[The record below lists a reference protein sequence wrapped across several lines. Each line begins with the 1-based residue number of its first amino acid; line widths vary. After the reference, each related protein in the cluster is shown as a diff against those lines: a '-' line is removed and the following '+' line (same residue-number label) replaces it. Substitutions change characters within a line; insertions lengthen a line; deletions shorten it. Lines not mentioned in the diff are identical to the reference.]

1 MSELALDPSLVALME
16 IHCLHYRRMYG
27 HLRTDKMEWDKPIP
41 FPYRQMP
48 SFFQIKISTDKN
60 LKIWLQM
67 EKTLFE
73 HYEVPLHFQTYMG
86 IQPRQMG
93 KGAAR
98 NHMLDGILGSLS
110 SPIRAEVDETG
121 LPIRSDLTLD
131 WGLGRR
137 YRPSLHP
144 YGGHADPQPH
154 RGRVSLG
161 DLSLPSLLAR
171 SGLDAFVNLFLPS
184 APEGSPRRR
193 MFEDRDFGRMRM
205 VDDDIPP
212 EAEHTTDYHVPRGW
226 KRIPKKIPNSARPS
240 PLLLA
245 LIKRSA

>member
-1 MSELALDPSLVALME
+1 MSELALDPGLVALME

-27 HLRTDKMEWDKPIP
+27 HLRIDKMEWDKPIP

-48 SFFQIKISTDKN
+48 SFFQIKIPTDKN
-60 LKIWLQM
+60 LKIWMQM
-67 EKTLFE
+67 EKTLFD
-73 HYEVPLHFQTYMG
+73 HYEIPLHFQTYMG

-93 KGAAR
+93 KGAPR

-110 SPIRAEVDETG
+110 SPIRPEVDDKG
-121 LPIRSDLTLD
+121 LPIRSDLTPD
-131 WGLGRR
+131 WGLGGR
-137 YRPSLHP
+137 YRSRLHP
-144 YGGHADPQPH
+144 YGGPVDQPVG
-154 RGRVSLG
+154 RGRVSLV
-161 DLSLPSLLAR
+161 DLSMPALLAKA
-171 SGLDAFVNLFLPS
+171 GMEAFVSLFLPS
-184 APEGSPRRR
+184 DPEHSPRRR
-193 MFEDRDFGRMRM
+193 MFDDWDYGRMRM

-212 EAEHTTDYHVPRGW
+212 EAEHTTDYHIPRGW